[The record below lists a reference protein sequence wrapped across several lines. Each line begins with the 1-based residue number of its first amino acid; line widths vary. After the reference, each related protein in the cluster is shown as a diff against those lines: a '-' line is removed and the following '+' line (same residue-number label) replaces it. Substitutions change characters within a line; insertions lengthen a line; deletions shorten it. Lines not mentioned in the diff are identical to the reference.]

1 MSKVDKDYLLSLLEK
16 IDKRNEEEQVDVS
29 DQDYNPD
36 EKVEESED
44 QENNSQ
50 TNNEME
56 IEQED

>member
-56 IEQED
+56 IE